1 MPEQQSTTLI
11 CCDCKK
17 PITAA
22 FGKDATWVSRYTH
35 QQYGKELCAECAQKL
50 KEKQD
55 AQKAP
60 DPFK

>member
-1 MPEQQSTTLI
+1 MFQKGSV
-11 CCDCKK
+11 
-17 PITAA
+17 PISIVAKVY
-22 FGKDATWVSRYTH
+22 GKDATWVSRYTH